1 MRNPLNHNPIIVLK
15 FGGSVLLDES
25 RLRLAVHEVY
35 RWKREG
41 FRVVAVV
48 SAFAGRTDGL
58 LSRCDKFASR
68 DGALARAGVVATGE
82 LESAAFLGIH
92 LDRAGI
98 PSSVITPATASLVA
112 TGDPLDANP
121 RSINASLLR
130 DALERDGVVVF
141 PGFVAIDERSRAVV
155 LGRGGS
161 DLTAL
166 FLAHTLGATECRLI
180 KDVDG
185 LYEFDPQRTS
195 PPPRRFA
202 YASYEDALN
211 TDGSIIQHKAVRFA
225 QANHLSFTLA
235 RFNGSRPTVIGP
247 AQSRFDDR
255 RDPPRRL
262 TLALLGA
269 GVVGGGVLDHLAHLA
284 DHFEV
289 VGVSRRDPNSARELA
304 LNVAVTDDPVA
315 LASSGVDLIVE
326 ALGGEEPSRTAILAA
341 LDSGAHV
348 VSANKAVLAA
358 HWREIQRAAQR
369 AERRVLASASV
380 GGSLPVLE
388 RCATGQVRSIRAV
401 LNGTGNFVL
410 ERLATGASL
419 GAAVSEAQL
428 LGLAEADP
436 SRDLD
441 GRDALDKLVV
451 LASTIGRS
459 IDASRA
465 RRDTIGASALPECG
479 ARLRHV
485 ATLDDLG
492 ARVLLEPVTPDDPL
506 FDLPGESNAVV
517 LERDDGSREVI
528 IGKGAGRWPTSES
541 VVADLLELA
550 REHALRDHDIA
561 PNVRTEVVHA

>member
-1 MRNPLNHNPIIVLK
+1 MRNPLIILK

-25 RLRLAVHEVY
+25 RLRLAVHEIY
-35 RWKREG
+35 RWKRDG

-48 SAFAGRTDGL
+48 SAFAGKTDDL
-58 LSRCDKFASR
+58 LSRCERFASR
-68 DGALARAGVVATGE
+68 DGDLARAGVVATGE

-98 PSSVITPATASLVA
+98 PSSVITPGAASFVA

-121 RSINASLLR
+121 SAINASLLR

-141 PGFVAIDERSRAVV
+141 PGFVAIDERSRTVV

-166 FLAHTLGATECRLI
+166 FLAHTLGATECRLV

-225 QANHLSFTLA
+225 QSHNLSFTLA

-247 AQSRFDDR
+247 SQSRFDDR
-255 RDPPRRL
+255 RDLPRPL
-262 TLALLGA
+262 TVALLGA
-269 GVVGGGVLDHLAHLA
+269 GVVGGGVLDHLAHLT

-289 VGVSRRDPNSARELA
+289 VGVSRRDPNSTRSLA
-304 LNVAVTDDPVA
+304 LDVPVTDEPVA
-315 LASSGVDLIVE
+315 LASSGVDVVVE
-326 ALGGEEPSRTAILAA
+326 AIGGEEPARAAILAA

-358 HWREIQRAAQR
+358 HWREIQRGAQR

-388 RCATGQVRSIRAV
+388 RCATGQIRSVRAV

-428 LGLAEADP
+428 LGLAESDP

-451 LASTIGRS
+451 IASTTGRD

-465 RRDTIGASALPECG
+465 RADTIGAHSLPPRGAPG

-485 ATLDDLG
+485 ATLDDHG
-492 ARVLLEPVTPDDPL
+492 ARVLIEAVAPDDPL

-517 LERDDGSREVI
+517 IRRHDGSREVI
-528 IGKGAGRWPTSES
+528 TGKGAGRWPTSES

-550 REHALRDHDIA
+550 REHALRDDDIA
-561 PNVRTEVVHA
+561 PIMRTEVVHA

>member
-1 MRNPLNHNPIIVLK
+1 MRHPLTPNPIIVLK

-25 RLRLAVHEVY
+25 RLRLAVHEIY

-48 SAFAGRTDGL
+48 SAFAGKTDDL
-58 LSRCDKFASR
+58 LSRCEKFASR
-68 DGALARAGVVATGE
+68 DGSLARAGVVATGE

-98 PSSVITPATASLVA
+98 PSSVITPGAASFIA

-121 RSINASLLR
+121 SSINAALLH
-130 DALERDGVVVF
+130 DALERDAVVVF
-141 PGFVAIDERSRAVV
+141 PGFVALDNRSRTIV

-166 FLAHTLGATECRLI
+166 FLAHALGAHECRLI

-195 PPPRRFA
+195 PPPRRHA
-202 YASYEDALN
+202 RASYEDALN

-225 QANHLSFTLA
+225 QANNLSFTLA

-255 RDPPRRL
+255 RDLPRRL
-262 TLALLGA
+262 TIALLGA
-269 GVVGGGVLDHLAHLA
+269 GVVGGGVLDHLAHLT
-284 DHFEV
+284 DHFDV
-289 VGVSRRDPNSARELA
+289 VGVSRRDPHSTRELA
-304 LNVAVTDDPVA
+304 LNVPVTDDPVA
-315 LASSGVDLIVE
+315 LASSGVDVVIEAIGGVE
-326 ALGGEEPSRTAILAA
+326 PARTAILAA

-358 HWREIQRAAQR
+358 HWREIQQAARRAD
-369 AERRVLASASV
+369 RRVLASASV

-388 RCATGQVRSIRAV
+388 RCATGDVRTVRAV

-451 LASTIGRS
+451 LASTIGRAV
-459 IDASRA
+459 DTSRA
-465 RRDTIGASALPECG
+465 RRDTITANALPPPG

-485 ATLDDLG
+485 ATLDEHG
-492 ARVLLEPVTPDDPL
+492 ARVLLEPVAPEDPL

-517 LERDDGSREVI
+517 LERDDGSREVFT
-528 IGKGAGRWPTSES
+528 GKGAGRWPTSES
-541 VVADLLELA
+541 VIADLLELA
-550 REHALRDHDIA
+550 REHALRDDTTA
-561 PNVRTEVVHA
+561 DVRTEVVHA

>member
-1 MRNPLNHNPIIVLK
+1 VRNPLTHNPLIVLK

-25 RLRLAVHEVY
+25 RLRLAVHEIY

-41 FRVVAVV
+41 YRVVAVV
-48 SAFAGRTDGL
+48 SAFAGKTDDL
-58 LSRCDKFASR
+58 LSRCDRFASR
-68 DGALARAGVVATGE
+68 EGALARAGVVATGE

-98 PSSVITPATASLVA
+98 PASVITPGAASFLA

-121 RSINASLLR
+121 YSINAALLHE
-130 DALERDGVVVF
+130 ALQRDGVVVF
-141 PGFVAIDERSRAVV
+141 PGFVALDDRSRAVV

-166 FLAHTLGATECRLI
+166 FLAHALGAHECRLI

-185 LYEFDPQRTS
+185 LYEFDPQRAS

-202 YASYEDALN
+202 NASYEDALN

-225 QANHLSFTLA
+225 QERGLSFTLA

-255 RDPPRRL
+255 RDTPRRL
-262 TLALLGA
+262 TVALLGA
-269 GVVGGGVLDHLAHLA
+269 GVVGGGVLDHLAHLS

-289 VGVSRRDPNSARELA
+289 VGVSRRDPISTRALA
-304 LNVAVTDDPVA
+304 LGVPVTGDPVA
-315 LASSGVDLIVE
+315 LASSGVDVVVE
-326 ALGGEEPSRTAILAA
+326 AIGGDEPARTAILAA
-341 LDSGAHV
+341 LESGAHV

-358 HWREIQRAAQR
+358 HWREIHGAAQR

-388 RCATGQVRSIRAV
+388 RCASGSVRSVRAV

-441 GRDALDKLVV
+441 GHDALDKLVV
-451 LASTIGRS
+451 VASTIGR
-459 IDASRA
+459 AVEPA
-465 RRDTIGASALPECG
+465 HVRRGTIGANALPQRG
-479 ARLRHV
+479 SRLRHV
-485 ATLDDLG
+485 ATLDERG
-492 ARVLLEPVTPDDPL
+492 ARVLLEPVAPDDPL

-517 LERDDGSREVI
+517 IERGDGSREVI
-528 IGKGAGRWPTSES
+528 TGKGAGRWPTSES

-550 REHALRDHDIA
+550 REHALRADDITA
-561 PNVRTEVVHA
+561 DVRAEVAHA